1 MLNIPVV
8 VRRNLSL
15 MLSVLLFLAAA
26 LYFSQAMSQAPQ
38 TKMPGVAFDRKL
50 KVKNGMALPEF
61 ALVDQS
67 GKERTLSN
75 TFSDAVSS
83 KKLNLVM
90 FSKSTCTVCLT
101 QLKKV
106 KATVEQGAINYV
118 VVSTSKEDDFEKY
131 SEILGSE
138 YTWLDDS
145 DGRFT
150 KKIGGRGV
158 PVSMIIGKDQKVI
171 HAQFG
176 MVARGEE
183 NHDLLSKKLLEVTK
197 NR

>member
-15 MLSVLLFLAAA
+15 MLSGLLFLAAA

-50 KVKNGMALPEF
+50 KVKKGMAFPDF
-61 ALVDQS
+61 ALADQS
-67 GKERTLSN
+67 GKERTPSDTLS
-75 TFSDAVSS
+75 SQ
-83 KKLNLVM
+83 KPNLVI
-90 FSKSTCTVCLT
+90 FSKSTCSVCLT

-106 KATVEQGAINYV
+106 KAAVEPGTINYV
-118 VVSTSKEDDFEKY
+118 VVSTSKEDNFEKY

-145 DGRFT
+145 DGRFA

>member
-50 KVKNGMALPEF
+50 KVKKGMALPEF
-61 ALVDQS
+61 TLVDQS
-67 GKERTLSN
+67 GKERTPSDTLS
-75 TFSDAVSS
+75 SQ
-83 KKLNLVM
+83 KPNLVI
-90 FSKSTCTVCLT
+90 FSKSTCSVCLT

-106 KATVEQGAINYV
+106 KAAVEPGTINYV
-118 VVSTSKEDDFEKY
+118 VVSTSKEDNFEKY

>member
-50 KVKNGMALPEF
+50 KVKKGMALPEF
-61 ALVDQS
+61 TLVDQS
-67 GKERTLSN
+67 GKERTPSDTLS
-75 TFSDAVSS
+75 SQ
-83 KKLNLVM
+83 KPNLVI
-90 FSKSTCTVCLT
+90 FSKSTCSVCLT

-106 KATVEQGAINYV
+106 KAAVEPGTINYV
-118 VVSTSKEDDFEKY
+118 VVSTSKEDNFEKY

-145 DGRFT
+145 DGRFA